1 MSSKK
6 AMKQAQKQAYAKH
19 RSNVINTKFN
29 YKKKDLLKLI
39 KKKIKSYLIFFS
51 VKNIPIKKIIVQANA
66 SIAFDILVSASHM
79 PNPRAPII
87 IPIT

>member
-29 YKKKDLLKLI
+29 YKKKDLPKI
-39 KKKIKSYLIFFS
+39 NKKKKLRLILFFFQLKIFLLKRLLSKPMQALLLIYLFQHPTCQIQE
-51 VKNIPIKKIIVQANA
+51 PQ
-66 SIAFDILVSASHM
+66 
-79 PNPRAPII
+79 
-87 IPIT
+87 